1 VPAASAALQGSF
13 KETVLGIEPAKFG
26 TAVALEP
33 LAADKCAAVV
43 VAGLSSPE
51 NGVAA
56 EGGSITLSIDAN
68 AGAVSV
74 FDSVTAVKG
83 CKMSASV
90 HQGVLQLGRLLLQG
104 GPQAME
110 DYNCVAYKCFFD
122 VFRDTEGVLGKE
134 TTKMLAAI
142 CCEIALRAQPFILD
156 DALSFVTTGSL
167 KQLIASVE
175 ETGRPFAT
183 ISGAGDGGGGA
194 GSGDSAG
201 AANVAPS
208 GAAGGEVEAE
218 MEAKVKGW
226 IKAVA
231 AAVASVDSDEKKA
244 QDGTQGWRTGLGVW
258 GRQVLVERMVV
269 LEDFDAARKEVE
281 AVAQGIG
288 KCREGFLTMWKARIC
303 QAEYLRQVNSN
314 PDLLKLSE
322 MIANMVTAYKDAEAA
337 ADKEGDS
344 GPGGGCRGALC
355 VVRQGQ
361 AREEAKHIALIYA
374 PAGQKGKQA
383 GENQE
388 ATDQA
393 NLDEVA
399 GLLKQRGVF
408 GKPSVDE
415 SIQEMEAEY
424 HDNIRL
430 GLFDAAETVSNLL
443 EWYRDYRTRLQR
455 GGDMY
460 AGKSTAPK
468 EDAAIVA
475 ALMNAKECYTRAL
488 PKLAAP
494 TSQLGLDV
502 KVCAQEGLGR
512 VLFLSAEWDAAISAL
527 DNTSD
532 LSIDSALYL
541 GLAKMERNVA
551 RGFAPEG
558 PALVPVMGKALKA
571 LGTLSTRLQQ
581 GHHSVVENFGMLCV
595 RAVRLNNPLAHH
607 AGVRLGEQLLV
618 AGQSKEAVDLLRSAI
633 DGLVA
638 MVSSTGVC
646 QGAKVSARIW
656 ESRARIELV
665 KNLDASGD
673 KAGAVEQAF
682 AIEDSLQYANKADA
696 DALDK
701 RLANADLAVSVAPAW
716 AKVHAIKGHVL
727 WCLHENHPKRK
738 GEAALLDQAEKFF
751 LTAQSLEGQPK
762 PPLPR
767 PAPPPSAT
775 SPAPAKEGAAKGV
788 ASKGGA
794 VKGGA
799 AARPTTSAG
808 GGAGGGGGG
817 AWAGGG
823 GGINEKL
830 ALVRIGLAKIKA
842 ERLGEVVADPFALK
856 DEDRNSL
863 VPHSVDIYIPSRL
876 S

>member
-1 VPAASAALQGSF
+1 
-13 KETVLGIEPAKFG
+13 
-26 TAVALEP
+26 
-33 LAADKCAAVV
+33 
-43 VAGLSSPE
+43 
-51 NGVAA
+51 
-56 EGGSITLSIDAN
+56 
-68 AGAVSV
+68 
-74 FDSVTAVKG
+74 
-83 CKMSASV
+83 M
-90 HQGVLQLGRLLLQG
+90 
-104 GPQAME
+104 
-110 DYNCVAYKCFFD
+110 
-122 VFRDTEGVLGKE
+122 
-134 TTKMLAAI
+134 
-142 CCEIALRAQPFILD
+142 
-156 DALSFVTTGSL
+156 
-167 KQLIASVE
+167 
-175 ETGRPFAT
+175 
-183 ISGAGDGGGGA
+183 
-194 GSGDSAG
+194 
-201 AANVAPS
+201 
-208 GAAGGEVEAE
+208 
-218 MEAKVKGW
+218 
-226 IKAVA
+226 
-231 AAVASVDSDEKKA
+231 
-244 QDGTQGWRTGLGVW
+244 
-258 GRQVLVERMVV
+258 LVERMVV

-303 QAEYLRQVNSN
+303 HAEYLRQVNSN
-314 PDLLKLSE
+314 PDLLKLSV
-322 MIANMVTAYKDAEAA
+322 MIENMVAAYKDAEAA

-460 AGKSTAPK
+460 AGKSTSSK
-468 EDAAIVA
+468 EDAAIIA

-488 PKLAAP
+488 PKLAAQ
-494 TSQLGLDV
+494 TSQLGLEV
-502 KVCAQEGLGR
+502 KSCAQEGLGR
-512 VLFLSAEWDAAISAL
+512 VLFLSADWDAAISAL
-527 DNTSD
+527 GNTSD

-571 LGTLSTRLQQ
+571 LGTLATRLQQ
-581 GHHSVVENFGMLCV
+581 GQHSVVENFDMLCV

-673 KAGAVEQAF
+673 KASALEQAF

-738 GEAALLDQAEKFF
+738 GEVALLDQAEQFF
-751 LTAQSLEGQPK
+751 LTAQSLEGQLK

-767 PAPPPSAT
+767 APPPPSAT
-775 SPAPAKEGAAKGV
+775 SPAPAKDGAAKGGAAKGV

-799 AARPTTSAG
+799 TARPTTS
-808 GGAGGGGGG
+808 GAGGGGGG
-817 AWAGGG
+817 AGAGGG
-823 GGINEKL
+823 GSVNEKL

-856 DEDRNSL
+856 DEDRNAL
-863 VPHSVDIYIPSRL
+863 VPHAIDMCFPSRL